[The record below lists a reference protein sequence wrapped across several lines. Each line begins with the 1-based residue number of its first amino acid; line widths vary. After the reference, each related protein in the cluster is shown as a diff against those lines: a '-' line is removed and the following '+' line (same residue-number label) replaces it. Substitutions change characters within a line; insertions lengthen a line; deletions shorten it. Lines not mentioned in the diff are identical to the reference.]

1 MNRLGNRF
9 WPVVSLGLLAVP
21 VCAVGIAYGCT
32 ALATVSTSSPSA
44 VAGSSVTVA
53 GKFFAPHDPADIRTS
68 PALVRMD
75 TVDGPA
81 LATASPNSA
90 GTFSVAITVPSTTA
104 AGDHVLI
111 VTQNGINGA
120 PAFGT
125 PARTV
130 LTVDPAPLP
139 APVVTVPEPSALAPV
154 TVPAALSAPIVTT
167 AKKKLTKAQKIA
179 RCKSKYKPSSAKT
192 KKGRK
197 RIAARR
203 SACIRSVS

>member
-32 ALATVSTSSPSA
+32 ALATVSTGSPSA

-68 PALVRMD
+68 PALIHMD
-75 TVDGPA
+75 TLDSPA

-111 VTQNGINGA
+111 VTQNGIDGA

-130 LTVDPAPLP
+130 LTIDPAPLP
-139 APVVTVPEPSALAPV
+139 APVITVPAPAALAPV
-154 TVPAALSAPIVTT
+154 TVPAALSVPIVT
-167 AKKKLTKAQKIA
+167 AKKKLTTAQKIA
-179 RCKSKYKPSSAKT
+179 RCKAKFKPSSAKT
-192 KKGRK
+192 KRGHK
-197 RIAARR
+197 RLAARR

>member
-21 VCAVGIAYGCT
+21 VCAAGIAYGCT

-44 VAGSSVTVA
+44 MAGSSVSVA
-53 GKFFAPHDPADIRTS
+53 GKFFAPHDPSDIRTS
-68 PALVRMD
+68 PALIRMD

-90 GTFSVAITVPSTTA
+90 GTFSVAITVPSTTP

-139 APVVTVPEPSALAPV
+139 APVVTVPALAPV
-154 TVPAALSAPIVTT
+154 TVPAALSTPVATV
-167 AKKKLTKAQKIA
+167 KKLTKAQKVA
-179 RCKSKYKPSSAKT
+179 RCKSKYKPSKAKT
-192 KKGRK
+192 KKGRH
-197 RIAARR
+197 RMAVRR

>member
-1 MNRLGNRF
+1 MS
-9 WPVVSLGLLAVP
+9 VGLLAVP

-32 ALATVSTSSPSA
+32 ALATVSTGSPSA
-44 VAGSSVTVA
+44 VAGGTVSIA
-53 GKFFAPHDPADIRTS
+53 GKFFAPHDPSDIRTS
-68 PALVRMD
+68 PAIVHMD
-75 TVDGPA
+75 TLDAPA
-81 LATASPNSA
+81 LATVSPNSA
-90 GTFSVAITVPSTTA
+90 GTFSVTVTVPATTA

-139 APVVTVPEPSALAPV
+139 APVVTVPAPTAALAPV
-154 TVPAALSAPIVTT
+154 TVPAALTAPAATV
-167 AKKKLTKAQKIA
+167 KKTLTKAQKIA
-179 RCKSKYKPSSAKT
+179 RCKSKFKPSSAKT

>member
-21 VCAVGIAYGCT
+21 VCAAGIAYGCT

-44 VAGSSVTVA
+44 VAGSSVSVA
-53 GKFFAPHDPADIRTS
+53 GKFFAPHDPSDIRTS
-68 PALVRMD
+68 PALIRMD

-90 GTFSVAITVPSTTA
+90 GTFSVAITIPSTTP

-120 PAFGT
+120 PAYGT

-139 APVVTVPEPSALAPV
+139 AVTVPAPSALAPV
-154 TVPAALSAPIVTT
+154 TVPAALSTPLATV
-167 AKKKLTKAQKIA
+167 KKLTKAQKIA
-179 RCKSKYKPSSAKT
+179 RCKSKYKPSKAKT
-192 KKGRK
+192 KQGRK